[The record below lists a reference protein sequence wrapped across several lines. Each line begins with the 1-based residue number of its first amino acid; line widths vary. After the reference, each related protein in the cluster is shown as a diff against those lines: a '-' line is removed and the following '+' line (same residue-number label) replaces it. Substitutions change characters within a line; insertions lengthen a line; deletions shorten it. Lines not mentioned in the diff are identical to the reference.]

1 MVTKPNHATCE
12 ECGKETDTYQYH
24 NYDLSKIQLCKPCYD
39 QYLAK
44 EMVNYWKD
52 HIAEEQRRTSNK
64 QQA

>member
-1 MVTKPNHATCE
+1 MVTLPNHAACAT
-12 ECGKETDTYQYH
+12 CGKETDTYYYH
-24 NYDLSKIQLCKPCYD
+24 SSDLSRIQLCKPCYD

-44 EMVNYWKD
+44 EMVDYWKD